1 MLRCAVLGDP
11 IAHSLSPALH
21 RAGYA
26 AIQAAT
32 NPTEGDWYY
41 YVTVNLQTGETKFAE
56 TYEEFLTY
64 KDELREYCATESEG
78 AC

>member
-1 MLRCAVLGDP
+1 MRRTWAGPGPIEAPGD
-11 IAHSLSPALH
+11 
-21 RAGYA
+21 A

-32 NPTEGDWYY
+32 KPTDGGWFY
-41 YVTVNLQTGETKFAE
+41 YVTVNLKTGETKFAE
-56 TYEEFLTY
+56 TYDEFLTY